1 MLAAVHITLRTTK
14 TLLTGYGVRKSSIGE
29 AMAAYSPLKE
39 VRKDAS
45 VSAIDYR
52 FRWCSASYSRRIAV
66 AEGRLPQSRRTEQ
79 PGKTLP
85 STVSPKWGTGTG
97 GRVS

>member
-1 MLAAVHITLRTTK
+1 MLAAVHITLRTTT
-14 TLLTGYGVRKSSIGE
+14 TLLTGYGVRKSSIDE

-45 VSAIDYR
+45 DSAADYR
-52 FRWCSASYSRRIAV
+52 FRWCLASYSRRIAA
-66 AEGRLPQSRRTEQ
+66 AEAPSAESQRTVQ
-79 PGKTLP
+79 PRKTL
-85 STVSPKWGTGTG
+85 SRTVSPKWGTGTG